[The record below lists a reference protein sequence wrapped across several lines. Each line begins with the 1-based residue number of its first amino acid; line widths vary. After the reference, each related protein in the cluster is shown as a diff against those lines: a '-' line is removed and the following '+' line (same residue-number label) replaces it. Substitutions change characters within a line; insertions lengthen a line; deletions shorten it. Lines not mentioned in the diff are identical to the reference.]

1 MTAILVSVKGD
12 FYELQKILT
21 LATAALAG
29 VVLLS
34 QADVKADTYTIQ
46 NGDSF
51 YSVAQMYGLCVYDL
65 AALSGMSIY
74 DTIFPG
80 QVFADS

>member
-1 MTAILVSVKGD
+1 M
-12 FYELQKILT
+12 
-21 LATAALAG
+21 
-29 VVLLS
+29 VLLS

-51 YSVAQMYGLCVYDL
+51 YSVAQMYGLSVYDL